1 MRQTRQIGLFFFIC
15 TFLSG
20 SLLLRT
26 GSYSYAKDIIVNEG
40 ELLELNCTGRIGSS
54 FTFFPHN
61 LSDIF
66 TSNVNIKT
74 FRDDNGKYVQ
84 TLSRLSAITGD
95 TGSYHCKNDTN
106 SYIETYVYVKSDV
119 QLLVPYTKSYII
131 YNDFDYK
138 NIIPCRPTS
147 PNYNVTISTVDNS
160 TNNRIQSSFN
170 PKNGFM
176 IFNPIA
182 IDSNQYK
189 CSATREDGF
198 TQTIDFY
205 VNVTYPDSIRSFRMS
220 SVIPRYVVE
229 GESVNINC
237 TVRCLNN
244 KQIRLQWYGPPNK
257 TLIQNNERRQV
268 KIYEHYGKFGDMT
281 CEAQLKILN
290 FTIDDCGW
298 YGCQAKSIG
307 SQDYQATKIE
317 LHDPRKTF
325 IKLYCAVKNRFQIQS
340 EGGYIM
346 WTVNINAYPQ
356 PTCRWIY
363 NPGNSKMQTLYDE
376 SIRHLSLEQDSALT
390 YTKLT
395 ISYLMG
401 YHSGNYTL
409 EVSNIHENKSI
420 TFSIYVTS
428 KPIFNIKAYAHYAS
442 NQLVVIRNEISSYP
456 ACNVTWKYLT
466 CSDTND
472 CSDNNIVKWTLR
484 EKSPIMFETIV
495 KFHVEMSGNITCIA
509 CNAVGCRTISKE
521 IFVSDYNS
529 GMGIIFPEHQLTNEN
544 DLELICFASIYNY
557 TNNLTWLIDGQNIT
571 ENDSVKLTTETTQ
584 ISHRITLSIK
594 KLLISHA
601 AEYTCVAI
609 ANDFKE
615 YKEYYVLNLADPEPA
630 TIVETN
636 MNGTE
641 VAFDLNTLRQNI
653 ELICTATGIPE
664 PTVTWYKDQH
674 LLESNNQYFFT
685 GNKQKLK
692 IKYLDEKSSG
702 KYVCRAKNRLAIEE
716 RFLTFISIGNKVS
729 ETWILISR
737 FVLIVCCIF
746 ITTYCIIIRQRR
758 IKRQK
763 LIDAG
768 LTFFKEGALES
779 INPEL
784 TLEDQAEH
792 LPYDKKWEFPQEK
805 LALGTQLG
813 SGAFGVVRK
822 AKAVGIMKNEKI
834 TTVAVKM
841 IKRTLDP
848 MYIKALA
855 SELKIM
861 VHLGKHINIV
871 NLLGACTK
879 NISKHE
885 LLIILE
891 YCHFGNLHNY
901 LLRQREDFID
911 QIDPATGK
919 FNVNIKQK
927 FAFKTDNYVEANRT
941 NHEDDYKD
949 EIFQSICTQDL
960 TSWAFQVARG
970 MEYLSGR
977 KVLHG
982 DLAARNILLTENNIV
997 KISDFGLSKS
1007 MYKDNNYKKKDDLL
1021 LPIKWMAIESI
1032 RDRVFSTQSDV
1043 WSFGVVLWEF
1053 FTLAQ
1058 TPYFSIDAE
1067 TQYQKLIEGYR
1078 LEKPEYATKEM
1089 YDIIQQCWTTNP
1101 ILRPSFSELANSIGD
1116 FLEKSVQQYYIDL
1129 NRPYVDLNTKVLQ
1142 GKNDYLKMMSAP
1154 DHTLLSSSQNYVKNS
1169 TIELVEKGDF
1179 AHLSLTSSDQDGS
1192 SNSCNDSRT
1201 QFRSLSPVNDKS
1213 SAESVTE
1220 EMVEFSILQQ
1230 DDDDQH
1236 LKPMNFHEHH
1246 QDSLRTN
1253 NPDE

>member
-20 SLLLRT
+20 SLT
-26 GSYSYAKDIIVNEG
+26 QKPIKHPFAKEIIVNEG
-40 ELLELNCTGRIGSS
+40 ELLELNCTDDIESS
-54 FTFFPHN
+54 FSTFPYN
-61 LSDIF
+61 LTNIY
-66 TSNVNIKT
+66 TSNVTITT
-74 FRDDNGKYVQ
+74 FYDKNGKYVQ
-84 TLSRLSAITGD
+84 RLSRLSTVTGD
-95 TGSYHCKNDTN
+95 TGWYECTTGISYYT
-106 SYIETYVYVKSDV
+106 EFFWTYVYVKSNV
-119 QLLVPYTKSYII
+119 ELLVPDTKLDGI
-131 YNDFDYK
+131 YANFGYDK
-138 NIIPCRPTS
+138 VIPCRPTS
-147 PNYNVTISTVDNS
+147 PNYKVTISTLDNS
-160 TNNRIQSSFN
+160 INDKIQSSFD
-170 PKNGFM
+170 PKEGFLLKKAK
-176 IFNPIA
+176 A

-189 CSATREDGF
+189 CTATREDGF
-198 TQTIDFY
+198 TQTIDFF

-220 SVIPRYVVE
+220 SVTPRYVVE

-237 TVRCLNN
+237 TVRCLNSE
-244 KQIRLQWYGPPNK
+244 QVTLQWFGPPNK
-257 TLIQNNERRQV
+257 TLIQNNTRRQV
-268 KIYEHYGKFGDMT
+268 EIYEHSEKFGDMT

-290 FTIDDCGW
+290 STNEDSGW

-307 SQDYQATKIE
+307 SQDYQETEIE
-317 LHDPRKTF
+317 IHDPRKTF
-325 IKLYCAVKNRFQIQS
+325 IELYCTDKNRFQTLN
-340 EGGYIM
+340 EGNYIS
-346 WTVNINAYPQ
+346 WTVDINAYPQ
-356 PTCRWIY
+356 PKIRWMY
-363 NPGNSKMQTLYDE
+363 NSGNSKKQPLNEMFNLSDG
-376 SIRHLSLEQDSALT
+376 SIFLKQDSELT
-390 YTKLT
+390 YTQLN
-395 ISYLMG
+395 IFSLMV

-409 EVSNIHENKSI
+409 EVSNQHGNKSI
-420 TFSIYVTS
+420 RFIIYVKG
-428 KPIFNIKAYAHYAS
+428 KPRYNIKAHVHYAP
-442 NQLVVIRNEISSYP
+442 NQLALIRNEVYSYP
-456 ACNVTWKYLT
+456 ACNVTWKYIT
-466 CSDTND
+466 CSDDYGCFAGDT
-472 CSDNNIVKWTLR
+472 VKWTLT

-495 KFHVEMSGNITCIA
+495 EFQVKMSGNITCIA
-509 CNAVGCRTISKE
+509 CNTVGCRTISKK

-529 GMGIIFPEHQLTNEN
+529 GMGIIFPEHQLTNKD
-544 DLELICFASIYNY
+544 DLELICFASSYNY
-557 TNNLTWLIDGQNIT
+557 TNNLKWLIDGKNIT

-584 ISHRITLSIK
+584 FSHRITLSIK

-615 YKEYYVLNLADPEPA
+615 YKEYYVLNLADSEPA

-702 KYVCRAKNRLAIEE
+702 RYVCRAKNRLAIEE

-729 ETWILISR
+729 ETWILIIR

-746 ITTYCIIIRQRR
+746 TTTYCIIIRRR
-758 IKRQK
+758 RVKRQK

-768 LTFFKEGALES
+768 LTFFEEGALES

-822 AKAVGIMKNEKI
+822 ARAVGIMKNEKI

-879 NISKHE
+879 NISKSE

-891 YCHFGNLHNY
+891 YCHFGNLQNY
-901 LLRQREDFID
+901 LLRHREDFID

-919 FNVNIKQK
+919 LNIGRN
-927 FAFKTDNYVEANRT
+927 FASETNNYVEANRT
-941 NHEDDYKD
+941 NYQSDYKD
-949 EIFQSICTQDL
+949 EIVQSICTQDL

-1067 TQYQKLIEGYR
+1067 TQCQKLIEGYR
-1078 LEKPEYATKEM
+1078 LEKPEYSTKEM

-1129 NRPYVDLNTKVLQ
+1129 NRPYVEMNTKVLE
-1142 GKNDYLKMMSAP
+1142 GKNDYLQMMSAP
-1154 DHTLLSSSQNYVKNS
+1154 DHSLLSSSQNYVKNS
-1169 TIELVEKGDF
+1169 TIEL
-1179 AHLSLTSSDQDGS
+1179 A
-1192 SNSCNDSRT
+1192 
-1201 QFRSLSPVNDKS
+1201 
-1213 SAESVTE
+1213 VTE
-1220 EMVEFSILQQ
+1220 EVIQSLSILED

-1236 LKPMNFHEHH
+1236 LKLINIHEHH
-1246 QDSLRTN
+1246 
-1253 NPDE
+1253 